1 MEEEEGVW
9 GCFWTISGPRAC
21 QWRRFGSARCFFV
34 FSEGVSFIFF
44 VTRGGGKGEGMLW
57 EGCKRTT
64 LDRQRPY
71 AGGGGGMWIS
81 SCSSSL
87 LP

>member
-1 MEEEEGVW
+1 MEEGVW
-9 GCFWTISGPRAC
+9 GCFWIISGDRAC
-21 QWRRFGSARCFFV
+21 QCRRFGSARYFSFFCGGLV
-34 FSEGVSFIFF
+34 LYSLWPGW
-44 VTRGGGKGEGMLW
+44 GGKGMVW
-57 EGCKRTT
+57 EGFKRTT

-81 SCSSSL
+81 SCSSLL